1 MYTKF
6 RRILMICAL
15 LASAGITGCA
25 SAPYYKH
32 RSYNANNGV
41 VVGTV
46 YERAAFVPYGTTFV
60 LMDDKGNRYQ
70 LNRIRIKGFAFQ
82 EMRPTGAG
90 TTFALELP
98 PGSYKVVQW
107 WLDYGSMDKKSE
119 TIPDNASFVVEAGKF
134 SYIGRLDA
142 NRFMEVASIRDNFDE
157 DLPRLKRHADLAKH
171 EIVNQ
176 SMTLQG
182 WWLPDPTGKRMG
194 FEAPK

>member
-1 MYTKF
+1 
-6 RRILMICAL
+6 MICAL